1 MYLDSRYC
9 VEVYSLASILGVLTR
24 TVTVAPAGER
34 CPLEKQVSD
43 AASYVITGGTG
54 GIGLELAS
62 RLAKAGAG
70 GLVLLSRYRCFLAIS
85 QLFSCF

>member
-1 MYLDSRYC
+1 MYR
-9 VEVYSLASILGVLTR
+9 SLPVHCPSSIRGVFPR
-24 TVTVAPAGER
+24 TVTVASAGER

-62 RLAKAGAG
+62 RLARAGAG
-70 GLVLLSRYRCFLAIS
+70 GLVLLSRYICLLAIS
-85 QLFSCF
+85 N